1 MFADKIWFGAIP
13 EIHLKHGSHRLA
25 EENCSELQISK
36 SKMEK
41 ITIHHQNGPQSQ
53 WKEFDVNKQKVS
65 LPHKVSNQQKLGS
78 KPAYK
83 CTALLH

>member
-13 EIHLKHGSHRLA
+13 EIYLKHGSHRLA

-41 ITIHHQNGPQSQ
+41 MTNTSPEWSP
-53 WKEFDVNKQKVS
+53 VS
-65 LPHKVSNQQKLGS
+65 MEGVWCEQAEGKFTTQGL
-78 KPAYK
+78 
-83 CTALLH
+83 

>member
-13 EIHLKHGSHRLA
+13 EIYLKHGSHRLA

-41 ITIHHQNGPQSQ
+41 ITNTSPEWSP
-53 WKEFDVNKQKVS
+53 VS
-65 LPHKVSNQQKLGS
+65 MEGV
-78 KPAYK
+78 
-83 CTALLH
+83 